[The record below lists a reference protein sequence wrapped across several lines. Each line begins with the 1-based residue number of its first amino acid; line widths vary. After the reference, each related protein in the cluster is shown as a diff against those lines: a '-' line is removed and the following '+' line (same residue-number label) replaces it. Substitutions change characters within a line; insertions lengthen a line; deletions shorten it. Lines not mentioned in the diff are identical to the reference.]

1 MTDLSPKP
9 VCRWSLITHLGPP
22 PFKMVCRWIWIRHGY
37 ELVRRLENRTQFANV
52 CCDGAVRHCDGRQL
66 CNSANHPPT
75 EEQKRDTQRAGE
87 SCSLNMACREG
98 AKRWSYRY
106 DDGYYYYYSVWTFHL
121 QAIYC
126 FGSDTG

>member
-1 MTDLSPKP
+1 MNWCAGSKIAP
-9 VCRWSLITHLGPP
+9 SLQMYVVTARCGIVTGGSFATQPTTHP
-22 PFKMVCRWIWIRHGY
+22 
-37 ELVRRLENRTQFANV
+37 
-52 CCDGAVRHCDGRQL
+52 
-66 CNSANHPPT
+66 